1 MIYLLHKICILLEEE
16 NEKRSLYYSRQNIF
30 FSSSNSNNDILLL
43 EGVIKKTQHQQKE
56 KEKNYIS
63 TCILFLSLHICQS
76 VSCPC
81 VSSLSNNA
89 KKTFSFLSN
98 KEEKDINQSK
108 FRVFFLVLNL
118 YIFLKYS
125 TNKQHLD
132 IIK

>member
-89 KKTFSFLSN
+89 KKTFSFFIEQRRKGYKSI
-98 KEEKDINQSK
+98 EISG
-108 FRVFFLVLNL
+108 FFSC
-118 YIFLKYS
+118 LKSIYFF
-125 TNKQHLD
+125 KILD
-132 IIK
+132 K